1 MGKICIVPDVHG
13 RSFWEEACLNHADEF
28 NKIVFL
34 GDYVAP
40 YPWEGIGNERAI
52 EVFRAVLDFKEKNP
66 EKVVLLFGNHDWTY
80 LNPDVCRSRIDRE
93 NWDLLNA
100 MFRGNI
106 KSFDL
111 AWETEID
118 GKRYFFSHAGVRK
131 GWFDEWVKDKLFK
144 WDGDGLP
151 PADYFN
157 NLFHAAYD
165 DGSKPGSESA
175 AQDLE
180 TAIFVYS
187 KYRGWGGE
195 KAIQN
200 PQRMVMA
207 MAIELGE
214 LMEHFVWLDSTQ
226 LQALVAGNMPERRA
240 HIAEE
245 LADVLIYAVQLAR
258 GLDID
263 VSDAMLQKIEIVKK
277 RRDDPEYGRSHP
289 HLD

>member
-1 MGKICIVPDVHG
+1 MGKICIIPDVHG
-13 RSFWEEACLNHADEF
+13 RSFWEEACLGRADEF
-28 NKIVFL
+28 DKIVFL

-40 YPWEGIGNERAI
+40 YPWEGISNERAI

-118 GKRYFFSHAGVRK
+118 GRRFFFSHAGVRK

-157 NLFHAAYD
+157 NLFHSAYD
-165 DGSKPGSESA
+165 DCSKPGSEST

-180 TAIFVYS
+180 AAIFVYS
-187 KYRGWGGE
+187 KYRGWGGWDDGSIVWADIRE
-195 KAIQN
+195 YSANGGEDYKSDYENVVFICGHTQCEGE
-200 PQRMVMA
+200 PIITETVMD
-207 MAIELGE
+207 
-214 LMEHFVWLDSTQ
+214 LDC
-226 LQALVAGNMPERRA
+226 RRA
-240 HIAEE
+240 F
-245 LADVLIYAVQLAR
+245 VLDTETGAVR
-258 GLDID
+258 
-263 VSDAMLQKIEIVKK
+263 
-277 RRDDPEYGRSHP
+277 
-289 HLD
+289 